1 METLLGFYRIG
12 RESGSFD
19 SGIQRAVA
27 RVLVDP
33 NFLFRFEREPADRR
47 TPLPA
52 AFRITDLELASRL
65 SFFLWSSVPDDELR
79 DAAVRGQLKNPAV
92 LERQVRR
99 LLADPRADA
108 LVNNFAGQWL
118 FLRELKNVRPDSP
131 DFDENLRR
139 SFQQETELLFRTIV
153 REDRPIIDLL
163 DADFTFVDERLAKH
177 YGMEG
182 IRGSRVRRVPLAAN
196 DPRRGLLGHG
206 SVLTVTSAANRT
218 SPVVRGKWVLDNLL
232 GMPPPQ
238 PPPGVET
245 NLEKDAAQVKVTSL
259 RQRLEMHRANA
270 VCASCHKVM
279 DPIGLTLENFDHVGK
294 WRTADGKAPI
304 DATAQLVDGT
314 KLDGPLSLRRALLE
328 RSDVFATVATEK
340 LLTYASGRAV
350 QYQDMP
356 AVRAIIRDAARDK
369 YRFSS
374 LVLGIVKS
382 TPFQMRTKAEQEKPM
397 TFITKRH
404 LSRRTFLHGMGVSM
418 ALPLLDSMIPAQTA
432 LRLTAATPRNRFAC
446 VYVPHGATMDK
457 WTPATEGSGFAFTEI
472 LKPLEPFRDR
482 VNIVSGLAHP
492 YVAGAGGADVSAGAN
507 HTRAAAVFL
516 TGSVPERGPQAHLGT
531 SVDQVAARQIG
542 QDTPLPSLELSIEE
556 AVLACE
562 ASFSCAYRNSISWQS
577 PSSPLPMEN
586 NPRLVFE
593 KLFGTG
599 STDAERRARRQE
611 SRSLLDSV
619 MGQVAS
625 LQKDLPAGDRRR
637 LTQYLDDVREIER
650 RIQRAEKSVPDDLTV
665 PEVPAGVPPTF
676 QEHLKLLMDLQ
687 VIAFQAEITR
697 VSTLMFAREL
707 STAVFPETTIRDPF
721 HNLSHHSNDRSN
733 MDRFAQLNTYHMTKF
748 AYLVERLQK
757 TPDGDGTLLDH
768 SVVLY
773 GSSLSDGNQHNFS
786 PLPIVLAGGASGRL
800 KGGRH
805 LVFQKDTHMSNLLL
819 ALLDT
824 LAVNAESF
832 GDSTGMLSI

>member
-1 METLLGFYRIG
+1 
-12 RESGSFD
+12 
-19 SGIQRAVA
+19 
-27 RVLVDP
+27 
-33 NFLFRFEREPADRR
+33 
-47 TPLPA
+47 
-52 AFRITDLELASRL
+52 
-65 SFFLWSSVPDDELR
+65 
-79 DAAVRGQLKNPAV
+79 
-92 LERQVRR
+92 
-99 LLADPRADA
+99 
-108 LVNNFAGQWL
+108 
-118 FLRELKNVRPDSP
+118 
-131 DFDENLRR
+131 
-139 SFQQETELLFRTIV
+139 
-153 REDRPIIDLL
+153 
-163 DADFTFVDERLAKH
+163 
-177 YGMEG
+177 
-182 IRGSRVRRVPLAAN
+182 
-196 DPRRGLLGHG
+196 
-206 SVLTVTSAANRT
+206 
-218 SPVVRGKWVLDNLL
+218 
-232 GMPPPQ
+232 
-238 PPPGVET
+238 
-245 NLEKDAAQVKVTSL
+245 
-259 RQRLEMHRANA
+259 
-270 VCASCHKVM
+270 
-279 DPIGLTLENFDHVGK
+279 
-294 WRTADGKAPI
+294 
-304 DATAQLVDGT
+304 
-314 KLDGPLSLRRALLE
+314 
-328 RSDVFATVATEK
+328 
-340 LLTYASGRAV
+340 
-350 QYQDMP
+350 
-356 AVRAIIRDAARDK
+356 
-369 YRFSS
+369 
-374 LVLGIVKS
+374 
-382 TPFQMRTKAEQEKPM
+382 M

-457 WTPATEGSGFAFTEI
+457 WTPATEGTGFAFTEI

-492 YVAGAGGADVSAGAN
+492 FVAGAGGADVSAGAN

-556 AVLACE
+556 SVLACE

-577 PSSPLPMEN
+577 PTSPLPMEN

-625 LQKDLPAGDRRR
+625 LEKDLPAGDRRR
-637 LTQYLDDVREIER
+637 LGQYLDDVREIER

-707 STAVFPETTIRDPF
+707 SAAVFPETTIRDPF

-748 AYLVERLQK
+748 AYLVERLQE
-757 TPDGDGTLLDH
+757 H
-768 SVVLY
+768 ARRRRHAAR
-773 GSSLSDGNQHNFS
+773 SLGGALRQLAQRREPAQLQPAADRPCRRGVRSPEGWTASGVPERHAHVEPAGRAARHARCESRDVRRQHGHARRSDGHERTLEQERLTSH
-786 PLPIVLAGGASGRL
+786 VHGRSGSDRIAAV
-800 KGGRH
+800 GRFCSGH
-805 LVFQKDTHMSNLLL
+805 GLRRRRV
-819 ALLDT
+819 
-824 LAVNAESF
+824 
-832 GDSTGMLSI
+832 GCCRSTRRRWITSM